1 MLLEHL
7 EQGGIV
13 SIEMG
18 LKNIQ
23 SKENNN
29 ADTLRVIQVC
39 DLQAGGIA
47 SIILSIC
54 ERMDRDRVNF
64 DYLVYR
70 NQKEFFEDRALG
82 LGGKKFIADNSEA
95 SNPLLKFFQKFFRT
109 YRVLKNEKAKIFHV
123 NASSPYE
130 CIVGFA
136 ARLAGV
142 KTVILHSHNSRL
154 KKNGTAYRL
163 VQKICRLCMP
173 LFGNHYFACSDLA
186 GEFMYGKRREKKVVY
201 VKNGIHTEKYRFN
214 PDVRA
219 QMRGQYDVED
229 ALVIGSIG
237 RMCRAKNQKFLLMIF
252 AELLKLRPEARLLL
266 IGKGELEAE
275 LMAYADSLGIREKL
289 IHIPSTDRVQDYL
302 CMIDVFLLPSLH
314 EGLPVVGVEA
324 QASGLPCVFSN
335 RITKQTAITD
345 LANFMSLEQT
355 PSEWAELA
363 LSLAK
368 SRDEKRCEYARLV
381 REQGFNIEDTAK
393 WLQNFYLS
401 L

>member
-1 MLLEHL
+1 MPLEQL

-18 LKNIQ
+18 RENIQ
-23 SKENNN
+23 FKKDDAE
-29 ADTLRVIQVC
+29 ALRVIQVC

-54 ERMDRDRVNF
+54 ERMDRDKVNF

-70 NQKEFFEDRALG
+70 NQKEFFEDRARG
-82 LGGKKFIADNSEA
+82 LGGKKLVADSSGA
-95 SNPLLKFFQKFFRT
+95 SNKLSKFFKKFFRT
-109 YRVLKNEKAKIFHV
+109 YKVLKNEKAEIFHV
-123 NASSPYE
+123 NASTPYE
-130 CIVGFA
+130 CIAGIA

-142 KTVILHSHNSRL
+142 KTVILHSHNSSL
-154 KKNGTAYRL
+154 KKSGKAHRL
-163 VQKICRLCMP
+163 VQGICRACLPLC
-173 LFGNHYFACSDLA
+173 GNYYFACSDLA
-186 GEFMYGKRREKKVVY
+186 GEFMYGKRRVKKVIY
-201 VKNGIHTEKYRFN
+201 VKNGIQTDKFRFDA
-214 PDVRA
+214 DVRSE
-219 QMRGQYDVED
+219 MRGQYQVRDD
-229 ALVIGSIG
+229 LVVGSIG
-237 RMCRAKNQKFLLMIF
+237 RMCRAKNQEFLLRIF
-252 AELLKLRPEARLLL
+252 AELLELHPDSRLLL
-266 IGKGELEAE
+266 IGQGEKEAE
-275 LMAYADSLGIREKL
+275 LMSLADSLGIREKL

-302 CMIDVFLLPSLH
+302 CMMDVFLLPSLF

-324 QASGLPCVFSN
+324 QASGLPCVFSD

-355 PSEWAELA
+355 PREWAELA

-368 SRDEKRCEYARLV
+368 SRDEKRCEYAGLV
-381 REQGFNIEDTAK
+381 REQGFDIEDTAK